1 MFWDRVAFVYDIFAD
16 VINAKTHRSLCR
28 AVANEIEEDDDVL
41 ECACGTGMLTK
52 AAAAGAGARESSDKR
67 IAAGMCAG
75 GAVCAAFAGLLLKGY
90 KRTDAD

>member
-16 VINAKTHRSLCR
+16 VINAKTHRSLC
-28 AVANEIEEDDDVL
+28 
-41 ECACGTGMLTK
+41 
-52 AAAAGAGARESSDKR
+52 R